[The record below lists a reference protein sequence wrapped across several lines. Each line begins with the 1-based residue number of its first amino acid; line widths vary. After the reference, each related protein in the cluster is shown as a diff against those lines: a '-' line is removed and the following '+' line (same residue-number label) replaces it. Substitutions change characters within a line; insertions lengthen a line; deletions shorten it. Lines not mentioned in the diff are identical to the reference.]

1 MRGPIDYII
10 VEFKGNNFTGEVI
23 DELAKAV
30 KSKTIAVLDLSLI
43 TKDADGAVA
52 AIELTDMQDA
62 GMAEF
67 VKENNIE
74 AGLITTDDVEE
85 VAEMMDND
93 CSVGLLVIEQ
103 LWAIGLKKAIIN
115 AGGALVAEG
124 RIHPEAAE
132 ELNNEK
138 GE

>member
-74 AGLITTDDVEE
+74 AGLITADDVEE

>member
-62 GMAEF
+62 GMAKF

-115 AGGALVAEG
+115 AGGALVVEG